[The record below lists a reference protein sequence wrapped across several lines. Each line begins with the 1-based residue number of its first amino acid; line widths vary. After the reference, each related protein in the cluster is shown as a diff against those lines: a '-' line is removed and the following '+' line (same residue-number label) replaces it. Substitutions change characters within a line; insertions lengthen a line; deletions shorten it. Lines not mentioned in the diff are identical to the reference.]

1 MKRPNS
7 SAKQPVTTTLSKAFG
22 VSLVA
27 GAIGVSGCT
36 GQIPNSFRLA
46 QQSQN
51 FGAQLQINTKIDLL
65 WVVDNSASMD
75 TVQDKL
81 RNGLTG
87 FASKYMQPTWD
98 IRVAVITTDT
108 YLANS
113 AFTTY
118 FNSVAFNTNGYQSPY
133 LSSRTV
139 AFNDA
144 TFVNGSGTFVRDTKN
159 KDIYPKAASANYA
172 KLIAGIHDG
181 PIAAFCSEAMPYF
194 LNGETNCAVRD
205 KAGTTAYNGTSH
217 CLSPSGAETA
227 ITQCVN
233 TTQNDTVHSGKAIIS
248 TMPASTLTG
257 AALTAWTQQL
267 AKDFIVNATTGAAG
281 GGSERGLQSVIQFMT
296 DNEVAGSPTQFFRAN
311 SARGIIFVTDED
323 DQSMTLDA
331 ANSTSVG
338 PYAHYMCDQAALTAL
353 NGAGAISTYCCSGG
367 GCTYGAEGTSCSSKT
382 VDGYTYTIGL
392 CPNPTKLM
400 SVSSVK
406 TQYDNFFLSLD
417 GAGATDPNYFIAVIT
432 PLTGATI
439 QALHTARVADD
450 TAAGQIKN
458 KASDRGDRYMALA
471 DLVPGSVKLD
481 LGASDYSPLL
491 DQIGAAIILKKSTF
505 PLSRIPTGQEDMI
518 VTLVH
523 ADGSSTIIPAS
534 KYTISGS
541 NIVISDQALV
551 LSFAATDTINVNYQ
565 PKYVNQ

>member
-7 SAKQPVTTTLSKAFG
+7 SVKHPVTATLNKAIG
-22 VSLVA
+22 VSLMA
-27 GAIGVSGCT
+27 GVIGVSGCT

-87 FASKYMQPTWD
+87 FANKYMLPTWD

-108 YLANS
+108 YLANP
-113 AFTTY
+113 AFQTY
-118 FNSVAFNTNGYQSPY
+118 FNATAFNSANQTSTY
-133 LSSRTV
+133 LASRTV
-139 AFNDA
+139 AFNDP
-144 TFVNGSGTFVRDTKN
+144 TFVDGTGKILRNTLN
-159 KDIYPKAASANYA
+159 KDVYPKAASANYA
-172 KLIAGIHDG
+172 KLIPGLHDG

-194 LNGETNCAVRD
+194 LNGETRCDIRD

-217 CLSPSGAETA
+217 CLSPSGSETA

-248 TMPASTLTG
+248 TMPASNLTG

-267 AKDFIVNATTGAAG
+267 AKDFIVNATTGSAG

-296 DNEVAGSPTQFFRAN
+296 DNEVSASPTKFFRAN

-323 DQSMTLDA
+323 DQTMDIEA
-331 ANSTSVG
+331 ANSTSAG
-338 PYAHYMCDQAALTAL
+338 PYANYVCDKSFLLNYNTSGAL
-353 NGAGAISTYCCSGG
+353 STYCCTGG
-367 GCTYGAEGTSCSSKT
+367 SCSYTDVTNACPDKV
-382 VDGYTYTIGL
+382 VDGTHYRVGL
-392 CPNPTKLM
+392 CPVTAKLKP
-400 SVSSVK
+400 VSSIK
-406 TQYDNFFLSLD
+406 TQLDSFFLNLD
-417 GAGATDPNYFIAVIT
+417 GAGATDPNYFVAVIT
-432 PLTGATI
+432 PLTASTLD
-439 QALHTARVADD
+439 ALRTARLADD
-450 TAAGQIKN
+450 AATGQIKN
-458 KASDRGDRYMALA
+458 PASDRGDRYLALA

-491 DQIGAAIILKKSTF
+491 DQIGQAIILKKSTF

-523 ADGSSTIIPAS
+523 GDGSSTVIPAS

-541 NIVISDQALV
+541 NIVINDQALV

-565 PKYVNQ
+565 PKFVNQ

>member
-1 MKRPNS
+1 MKRPNLK
-7 SAKQPVTTTLSKAFG
+7 AKQQVIAALG
-22 VSLVA
+22 IGII
-27 GAIGVSGCT
+27 GATGCT

-46 QQSQN
+46 QQSQD
-51 FGAQLQINTKIDLL
+51 FGAQLDINTKIDLL

-87 FASKYMQPTWD
+87 FANKYMQPTWD

-113 AFTTY
+113 AFQTY
-118 FNSVAFNTNGYQSPY
+118 FNSPVSNVTTQGYQSPY

-144 TFVNGSGTFVRDTKN
+144 SLVDNTGTFVRNTFN
-159 KDIYPKAASANYA
+159 KDLYPKAVSGNYS
-172 KLIAGIHDG
+172 KLVAGIHDG
-181 PIAAFCSEAMPYF
+181 PISAFCMEGMPYF
-194 LNGETNCAVRD
+194 LNGETKCNVRD
-205 KAGTTAYNGTSH
+205 KDGTTAYNGTSH
-217 CLSPSGAETA
+217 CLNPSGSETA

-248 TMPASTLTG
+248 TMPTTALTG
-257 AALTAWTQQL
+257 AALTTWTQQL
-267 AKDFIVNATTGAAG
+267 AKDFIVNATTGSAG

-296 DNEVAGSPTQFFRAN
+296 DNEVANSPTQFFRPN
-311 SARGIIFVTDED
+311 SARGIIFVSDED
-323 DQSMTLDA
+323 DQTMVLDA
-331 ANSTSVG
+331 QNSTSVG
-338 PYAHYMCDQAALTAL
+338 PYAHYMCDQASLTAL

-367 GCTYGAEGTSCSSKT
+367 SCSYGAEGTSCSSKT
-382 VDGYTYTIGL
+382 IDGYTYTIGL
-392 CPNPTKLM
+392 CPVPSKLVA
-400 SVSSVK
+400 VSSIK
-406 TQYDNFFLSLD
+406 TQFDNFFLTLD

-432 PLTGATI
+432 PMTGATL
-439 QALHTARVADD
+439 QALHTARIADD

-458 KASDRGDRYMALA
+458 KASDRGDRYLALA

-491 DQIGAAIILKKSTF
+491 DQIGQAIILKKSTF

-518 VTLVH
+518 VTLIH
-523 ADGSSTIIPAS
+523 ADGSSTIIPDT

-541 NIVISDQALV
+541 NIVITDQALV
-551 LSFAATDTINVNYQ
+551 LSFAATDKINVNYQ
-565 PKYVNQ
+565 PKFVNQ

>member
-7 SAKQPVTTTLSKAFG
+7 KAKQQVIAALG
-22 VSLVA
+22 
-27 GAIGVSGCT
+27 IGVIGAAGCT

-46 QQSQN
+46 QQSQD
-51 FGAQLQINTKIDLL
+51 FGAQIQINTKIDLL

-87 FASKYMQPTWD
+87 FANKYMLPTWD

-113 AFTTY
+113 AFQTY
-118 FNSVAFNTNGYQSPY
+118 FNSPISNVTTQGYHSPY

-144 TFVNGSGTFVRDTKN
+144 GLVDNTGTFVRNTYN
-159 KDIYPKAASANYA
+159 KDVYPKAATANYS

-181 PIAAFCSEAMPYF
+181 PIAAFCMEGMPYF
-194 LNGETNCAVRD
+194 LNGETKCNVRD
-205 KAGTTAYNGTSH
+205 KDGTTAYSGTSH
-217 CLSPSGAETA
+217 CLTPGGGESA

-248 TMPASTLTG
+248 TMPASALTG

-267 AKDFIVNATTGAAG
+267 AQDFIINATTGSAG
-281 GGSERGLQSVIQFMT
+281 GGSERGLQSVLQFMT
-296 DNEVAGSPTQFFRAN
+296 DNEVAASPTKFFRAN

-331 ANSTSVG
+331 ANSTSAG
-338 PYAHYMCDQAALTAL
+338 PYAHYMCDKASLDAANSGNPAYT
-353 NGAGAISTYCCSGG
+353 NYCCSGG
-367 GCTYGAEGTSCSSKT
+367 SCSYGLEGTSCSSKT

-392 CPNPTKLM
+392 CPVPAKLM

-406 TQYDNFFLSLD
+406 TQLDNFFLNLD
-417 GAGATDPNYFIAVIT
+417 GSGATDPNYFVAVIT
-432 PLTGATI
+432 PLTGATL
-439 QALHTARVADD
+439 QALHTARLADD
-450 TAAGQIKN
+450 TAANQIKN
-458 KASDRGDRYMALA
+458 TASDRGDRYIALA
-471 DLVPGSVKLD
+471 NSVPGSVKLD

-491 DQIGAAIILKKSTF
+491 DQIGQAIIAKRSTF
-505 PLSRIPTGQEDMI
+505 PLSRIPTSQEDMI
-518 VTLVH
+518 VTLIH

-534 KYTISGS
+534 QYTISGS
-541 NIVISDQALV
+541 NIVITDQTLV
-551 LSFAATDTINVNYQ
+551 LSFAATDKINVNYQ